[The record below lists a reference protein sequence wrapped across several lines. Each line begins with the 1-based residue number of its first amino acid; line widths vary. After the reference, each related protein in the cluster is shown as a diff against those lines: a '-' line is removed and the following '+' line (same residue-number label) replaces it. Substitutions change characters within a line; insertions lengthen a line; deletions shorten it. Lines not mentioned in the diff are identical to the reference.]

1 MAKRILSPNLFLLFL
16 GIFLGFALV
25 EILLLFPLEG
35 GCQQSNWRLGVIVVM
50 LMMYYHFS
58 TIKKIEEGLKIRAQ
72 LEKQLAIAENEK
84 QAAQRAAETDQ
95 LTGLLNRRGI
105 SRMIQ
110 KVINAQRRL
119 IHTAESEAVMTQVAV
134 AFVDLDGFKQVNDTL
149 GHDAGDKVICIA
161 AELLQSYFA
170 RGTDILCRPGG
181 DEFIVFSI
189 MEETGSSSRTTT
201 VIEHL
206 RHFRQ
211 VFAERFQDFA
221 AGEFSEGRGLTVTAS
236 CGVIVCRTPDDAGI
250 IAEFIDDMIRSADE
264 LMYEAKRGGKN
275 LGLVIRYI

>member
-1 MAKRILSPNLFLLFL
+1 MAKRILSPNLFL

-25 EILLLFPLEG
+25 EILLFPLEG

-58 TIKKIEEGLKIRAQ
+58 TIEGLKIRAQ

-84 QAAQRAAETDQ
+84 RAAQRAAETDQ

-119 IHTAESEAVMTQVAV
+119 IHTAESEAVMTQVAI

>member
-1 MAKRILSPNLFLLFL
+1 
-16 GIFLGFALV
+16 
-25 EILLLFPLEG
+25 
-35 GCQQSNWRLGVIVVM
+35 
-50 LMMYYHFS
+50 
-58 TIKKIEEGLKIRAQ
+58 
-72 LEKQLAIAENEK
+72 
-84 QAAQRAAETDQ
+84 
-95 LTGLLNRRGI
+95 
-105 SRMIQ
+105 MIQ

>member
-1 MAKRILSPNLFLLFL
+1 MAKRILSPNLFL
-16 GIFLGFALV
+16 GIFLGFSVV
-25 EILLLFPLEG
+25 EILFPLEG

-84 QAAQRAAETDQ
+84 RAAQRAAETDQ

-189 MEETGSSSRTTT
+189 MEETGSSRTTT

-236 CGVIVCRTPDDAGI
+236 CGVIVCRTPNDAGI